1 MLINL
6 NVLHVAYFIK
16 AMVDQLEKRSSRSG
30 IVITSSVAADYPIP
44 GGITY
49 SCAKR
54 YVTDLAIGLNYEL
67 KDKIDVMSYNPGFV
81 ATKLTK
87 LRNSD
92 IKTIT
97 SERAAA
103 VCFRDLGLTPMSHG
117 AFRHEVTSGM
127 FQCLPRFCLNNVLLR
142 AMKGLFNKIKKRR
155 ED

>member
-1 MLINL
+1 MYDDLPDDHLHMLINL

-67 KDKIDVMSYNPGFV
+67 KDKIDEKSLKNPYTQPNF
-81 ATKLTK
+81 KL
-87 LRNSD
+87 
-92 IKTIT
+92 
-97 SERAAA
+97 
-103 VCFRDLGLTPMSHG
+103 
-117 AFRHEVTSGM
+117 SG
-127 FQCLPRFCLNNVLLR
+127 
-142 AMKGLFNKIKKRR
+142 
-155 ED
+155 